1 MEIAARIRVLCVDDH
16 PLFREGIGAV
26 IASQRDMDL
35 VGAASS
41 GHEAIEQFRKLTPSV
56 TLMDLRL
63 PDMSG
68 IAVISSIRS
77 EFPGANVLMLTSF
90 EGDVEIQRALSAG
103 ARGYILKSTPPQE
116 LIRAIRD
123 VHAGRRHVPAEV
135 AQSLAEQFG
144 RDLLSEREVQVLR
157 HLAQGCRNKDTAQSM
172 CIAEETVKAHVA
184 RILEKLGA
192 RDRTQAVAIGIRRGI
207 IQL

>member
-1 MEIAARIRVLCVDDH
+1 MEIASRIRILCVDDH

-26 IASQRDMDL
+26 IAAQRDLEL
-35 VGAASS
+35 VGVAAT
-41 GHEAIEQFRKLTPSV
+41 GREAIEQFRRLAPSV

-68 IAVISSIRS
+68 IAVAASIRA
-77 EFPGANVLMLTSF
+77 EFADARILMLTSF
-90 EGDVEIQRALSAG
+90 EGDVEIQRALTAG
-103 ARGYILKSTPPQE
+103 AHGYLLKSTPPQE
-116 LIRAIRD
+116 LVRAIRE
-123 VHAGRRHVPAEV
+123 VHLGRRHVPAEV

-144 RDLLSEREVQVLR
+144 RDLLSDREVQVLR
-157 HLAQGCRNKDTAQSM
+157 QLAQGRRNKDAARNM
-172 CIAEETVKAHVA
+172 CIAEETVKGHVA
-184 RILEKLGA
+184 KILEKLGA